1 MAHPGNG
8 VCRRCAGHLD
18 RVGIVD
24 WIFTRHQKIRFSFP
38 HHVHVGPGSRAI
50 RCAAVY
56 LRNAGFFGNCVNH
69 CCAIGHRDGGI
80 PYGTCSVVGSAAAH
94 FADRDARRDPQ
105 RNSRTL
111 GHLRDGAVAPELS
124 FSIPETILW
133 LDTTFHRPDLRPVHV
148 CRRNYHSHHDFA
160 NHHVGLARDF
170 AQRAGFAA

>member
-1 MAHPGNG
+1 MSAISIEETETIQQAQARMAPPSRFGDKAFEWLTLAMAAA
-8 VCRRCAGHLD
+8 VVVL
-18 RVGIVD
+18 V
-24 WIFTRHQKIRFSFP
+24 IFSRHQKIRFSFP
-38 HHVHVGPGSRAI
+38 HHVYVGPGSRAI

-133 LDTTFHRPDLRPVHV
+133 LDTTFHRPDLR
-148 CRRNYHSHHDFA
+148 
-160 NHHVGLARDF
+160 
-170 AQRAGFAA
+170 